1 VGILTWVVWGLF
13 VGMVARLLMPGRQS
27 IGIVWTILLGVG
39 GSVLGGLIATG
50 LLDLADSDE
59 FDFGSFLIAVGTSVV
74 LLAVVERVNRML
86 PDRER
91 DRDPELRRGT

>member
-13 VGMVARLLMPGRQS
+13 VGMVARLLLPGSHR
-27 IGIVWTILLGVG
+27 IGIVWTIILGVG

-50 LLDLADSDE
+50 LLDIADSDE
-59 FDFGSFLIAVGTSVV
+59 FDFGSFLIAVAASLV
-74 LLAVVERVNRML
+74 LLAVVGQVNRML

-91 DRDPELRRGT
+91 DRARAPGRER